1 MRNILSIAY
10 KELVIYFTSPMA
22 YVVAGVFLA
31 LTGVFFI
38 DSVDQPFA
46 LASVRG
52 LLRNTAFFLM
62 PLIPPIMTMRLF
74 AEEQKLGTLE
84 LLLTAPV
91 RDYEVVMGK
100 FMASFAILA
109 AMVLVSLFYVVVL
122 IFYSDPDLG
131 PVLSGYLG
139 MLLYSSTTLAVG
151 LMASSLTG
159 NQIVAATVSFG
170 IILLFSV
177 VGNVSAVVGGA
188 AATVLEN
195 LSLISHFEGFAQ
207 GVIDTSDVIYY
218 VVMSAVFLFLTIRAV
233 ESRRWR

>member
-10 KELVIYFTSPMA
+10 KELSTYVTSPMA
-22 YVVAGVFLA
+22 YIIAGVLLA

-91 RDYEVVMGK
+91 RDFEVVLGK
-100 FMASFAILA
+100 FLASFAILGGS
-109 AMVLVSLFYVVVL
+109 LLLTLFYVFIL
-122 IFYSDPDLG
+122 RFYSDPDIG
-131 PVLSGYLG
+131 PVLSAYFGI
-139 MLLYSSTTLAVG
+139 LLYSAGALAVG
-151 LMASSLTG
+151 VLASSLTG
-159 NQIVAATVSFG
+159 NQIVAATVGFG
-170 IILLFSV
+170 IILMFSV
-177 VGNVSAVVGGA
+177 VGNVSSVVGGA
-188 AATVLEN
+188 AATILGHLSMTNHYESFSQGIVDTTDVL
-195 LSLISHFEGFAQ
+195 
-207 GVIDTSDVIYY
+207 YY
-218 VVMSAVFLFLTIRAV
+218 VILCAVFLFLAVRSV

>member
-10 KELVIYFTSPMA
+10 KELSIYFTSPMA
-22 YVVAGVFLA
+22 YVVSGVFFA

-46 LASVRG
+46 PASVRG

-74 AEEQKLGTLE
+74 SEEQKLGTLE
-84 LLLTAPV
+84 LLQTAPV
-91 RDYEVVMGK
+91 RDFEVVLGK
-100 FMASFAILA
+100 FLSSLAILA
-109 AMVLVSLFYVVVL
+109 ATVLLTLFYVL
-122 IFYSDPDLG
+122 ILLFYSDPDLG

-139 MLLYSSTTLAVG
+139 MLLYSAAALAIG
-151 LMASSLTG
+151 LLASSLTG
-159 NQIVAATVSFG
+159 NQIVAATVGFG

-177 VGNVSAVVGGA
+177 LGNVSSVVGGA
-188 AATVLEN
+188 AATVLEH
-195 LSLISHFEGFAQ
+195 LSITNHFEGFAR
-207 GVIDTSDVIYY
+207 GVVDTSDVVYY
-218 VVMSAVFLFLTIRAV
+218 IIVASVFLFLTVRSV

>member
-10 KELVIYFTSPMA
+10 KELSTYFASPMA
-22 YVVAGVFLA
+22 YVLAGVFLA

-46 LASVRG
+46 PASVRG

-91 RDYEVVMGK
+91 RDFEVVLGK
-100 FMASFAILA
+100 FLASFAILA
-109 AMVLVSLFYVVVL
+109 GSLLLTFFYVFIL
-122 IFYSDPDLG
+122 QFYSDPDLG

-139 MLLYSSTTLAVG
+139 ILLYSATALAVG
-151 LMASSLTG
+151 LLASSLTG
-159 NQIVAATVSFG
+159 NQIVAATVG
-170 IILLFSV
+170 VGVILLFSV
-177 VGNVSAVVGGA
+177 IGNVSTVVGGA
-188 AATVLEN
+188 AATILEH
-195 LSLISHFEGFAQ
+195 LSLTGHFESFAQ
-207 GVIDTSDVIYY
+207 GVIDTSDILYY
-218 VVMSAVFLFLTIRAV
+218 VISCALFLFLAVRAV